1 MFVTKTININSKT
14 IVNSVSLEDLV
25 RLRNREYFLYSHSH
39 DIQILIVLKKL
50 SEYLQ
55 KHPETNLYKLT
66 LCDLI
71 YKVRSCC
78 ENTINKPTDVLW
90 KEFIKFLSKIDI
102 NLPSNRYLW
111 NDYFVLFYTD
121 KAIEKIEMELAE

>member
-78 ENTINKPTDVLW
+78 KNTINKPTDVLW